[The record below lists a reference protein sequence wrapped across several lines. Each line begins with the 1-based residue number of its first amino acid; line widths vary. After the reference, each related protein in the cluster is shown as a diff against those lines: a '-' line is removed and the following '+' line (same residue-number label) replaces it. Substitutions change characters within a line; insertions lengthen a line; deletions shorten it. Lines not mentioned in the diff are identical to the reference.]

1 MCTETWLNLN
11 YVITSILKVRIYL
24 GCAEFNLFVTKL
36 SETSKIQTATATL
49 NVPVY
54 KDTVI

>member
-1 MCTETWLNLN
+1 
-11 YVITSILKVRIYL
+11 L
-24 GCAEFNLFVTKL
+24 GCAEFNLFITIYYVKL

-54 KDTVI
+54 DDTVT